1 MVASRLQSGGAGR
14 SLIGAMDIQFEQ
26 RVLQNPLLS
35 GLVMWR
41 FVRAYY
47 DATNQSEAPDLRT
60 SLLVLPMTL
69 HKKTVGVIHR
79 MHKTSG
85 LAKALTDDPLI
96 RVGLQERVDDFTD
109 LSFRAIHLACCAGL
123 IALDRT
129 GRWPCLVP
137 TSTARNTPSDLAPT
151 SEDARSMI
159 HTAERLGLWFAGM
172 DFDTLCLT
180 LNIEF

>member
-1 MVASRLQSGGAGR
+1 
-14 SLIGAMDIQFEQ
+14 MDIRFEQ
-26 RVLQNPLLS
+26 RVLHNPLLS

-69 HKKTVGVIHR
+69 HKRTVGLIHR

-109 LSFRAIHLACCAGL
+109 LSFRAIHLGCCAGL
-123 IALDRT
+123 MALDRT
-129 GRWPCLVP
+129 GKMALLGTNIDCEEHSQRSGSHIRGCQKHDPYCRATRLVVCG
-137 TSTARNTPSDLAPT
+137 
-151 SEDARSMI
+151 
-159 HTAERLGLWFAGM
+159 HGL
-172 DFDTLCLT
+172 
-180 LNIEF
+180 